1 MTTTNATA
9 VLIHGAGTG
18 AWVWDRVTE
27 KLSLPALP
35 VEMPLGEEGATPQW
49 CADVVMKAL
58 SDHGGGAVIPVLHS
72 WAGVLS
78 GLLAERLGS
87 RLSHVVYLSAVVP
100 PANGSF
106 VDALPIPQ
114 RWILRHLCSTNAQGM
129 RPSDAMIRREY
140 CDDLNPVDANTVIE
154 RFTPQRA
161 EPLLTTVPAPSVE
174 IPSTYITLSRDQSV
188 PPSWQRRY
196 LRRLT
201 NPARAAVDAG
211 HLAMLSRPDE
221 VAAVIDGVVDDR

>member
-1 MTTTNATA
+1 
-9 VLIHGAGTG
+9 GTG

-58 SDHGGGAVIPVLHS
+58 SDRGDGSIILVLHS

-78 GLLAERLGS
+78 GLLADRLGS
-87 RLSHVVYLSAVVP
+87 RLSHVVYLSAVIP
-100 PANGSF
+100 RENGSF
-106 VDALPIPQ
+106 VDALPVPQ
-114 RWILRHLCSTNAQGM
+114 RWILRHLCKGNQQGM
-129 RPSDAMIRREY
+129 RPTDAMIEREY
-140 CDDLNPVDANTVIE
+140 CNDLTADDSQLVLE
-154 RFTPQRA
+154 RFTAQRA
-161 EPLLTTVPAPSVE
+161 EPLLTRVPGPSAEV
-174 IPSTYITLSRDQSV
+174 PSTYITLSRDQSV

-201 NPARAAVDAG
+201 NPARAAADAG
-211 HLAMLSRPDE
+211 HLAMLSQADE
-221 VAAVIDGVVDDR
+221 VARVINDVAGS

>member
-1 MTTTNATA
+1 MTTANATA

-27 KLSLPALP
+27 KLSLPAVA
-35 VEMPLGEEGATPQW
+35 VEMPLGEPGTTPQR
-49 CADVVMKAL
+49 CADLVMDAL
-58 SDHGGGAVIPVLHS
+58 ADRGDGSIILVLHS

-87 RLSHVVYLSAVVP
+87 RLSQVVYLSAVVP

-114 RWILRHLCSTNAQGM
+114 RWILRHLCRGNQQGM
-129 RPSDAMIRREY
+129 RPADAMIRREY
-140 CDDLNPVDANTVIE
+140 CNDLSPADASLVLE
-154 RFTPQRA
+154 RFTAQRA
-161 EPLLTTVPAPSVE
+161 EPLLTKVPGPSADV
-174 IPSTYITLSRDQSV
+174 PSTYITLSRDQSV

-196 LRRLT
+196 LRRLAKPRPI
-201 NPARAAVDAG
+201 NIDAG
-211 HLAMLSRPDE
+211 HLAMLSQPEE
-221 VAAVIDGVVDDR
+221 VARVINGVAGG